1 MTSFKRSSKFEIAYK
16 ISLDFLISANE
27 KLARKIFRKSIEYDI
42 FGEGSQISTNQK
54 RGNSAF
60 SLLIG

>member
-1 MTSFKRSSKFEIAYK
+1 MGKFDRVDRATLVDPNDCA
-16 ISLDFLISANE
+16 ISVF
-27 KLARKIFRKSIEYDI
+27 IEYDI
-42 FGEGSQISTNQK
+42 VGEGSQISTNQK

>member
-1 MTSFKRSSKFEIAYK
+1 MSDQVINLLTYFVTS
-16 ISLDFLISANE
+16 LIFNNFVMVI
-27 KLARKIFRKSIEYDI
+27 KYDI